1 MRFKLTTSIGYSHF
15 IKGVVYRDDYRED
28 VDCNSVYEMAQ
39 KWPEDWKLVKDEC
52 LRFTLLR
59 PIIYGN
65 FKVGHTYNNKFDI
78 DGQDFYISELT
89 SFNIQDWCI
98 TDEYSKT
105 ETKTEDVKTVI
116 QTKKNFIKI
125 SQDV

>member
-1 MRFKLTTSIGYSHF
+1 MRFKLRTARGYSHF
-15 IKGVVYRDDYRED
+15 TLGAIYRDDYRED
-28 VDCNSVYEMAQ
+28 EDCYTVYEMAQ
-39 KWPEDWKLVKDEC
+39 KWPEDWQLVKDES

-59 PIIYGN
+59 PIEYGN

-78 DGQDFYISELT
+78 DGNDFYISELS

-98 TDEYSKT
+98 TDVFDKT

-116 QTKKNFIKI
+116 PKKSFIKI
-125 SQDV
+125 NQDV